1 MVETAR
7 QERET
12 HERSPLNILHQPRAV
27 KAIVFACVISYMGI
41 GLVDPIL
48 PTIAKDLNAS
58 TGQTELLFTTY
69 LFTMAVVMFFSS
81 WLSSRIGIRT
91 TLLTGLFL
99 VVCFSVASALSG
111 NVSQIIG
118 FRGGWGA
125 GNALFVST
133 ALAAIIG
140 STADSR
146 AAIVLYEA
154 ALGAGMAVGPLAG
167 GLLGQISWRGPFA
180 GTGVLIAIAF
190 LGVALNLRRGAPRPP
205 RVPLKASFAAVG
217 RRDFRP
223 LLIAALLYNFGYFT
237 ILTFTPFLLHSVA
250 AARGQVFSPLAL
262 GLVFFG
268 WGGLLAVF
276 SVVVAPILTRR
287 LGLRVTLL
295 SGTAA
300 MALVEAVFFVGSGS
314 MGVLLGATLAS
325 GALLGLVNTAMTEA
339 AMEAT
344 DLPRT
349 VASSSYSGMRF
360 IGAAAAPT
368 LTGPLSKLGGM
379 GMPYGVATLLM
390 LLAVAALVVAHLR
403 SRRPHETAIDEA
415 QIVGESL

>member
-1 MVETAR
+1 
-7 QERET
+7 
-12 HERSPLNILHQPRAV
+12 
-27 KAIVFACVISYMGI
+27 MGI

-48 PTIAKDLNAS
+48 PTIAKALNAS
-58 TGQTELLFTTY
+58 PGQTELLFTTY

-81 WLSSRIGIRT
+81 WLSSRIGVRT
-91 TLLTGLFL
+91 TLLIGLFL
-99 VVCFSVASALSG
+99 VVCFASASALSG
-111 NVSQIIG
+111 NVSQVIG
-118 FRGGWGA
+118 FRGGWGV

-133 ALAAIIG
+133 ALAAIVG

-167 GLLGQISWRGPFA
+167 GLLGEMSWRAPFA
-180 GTGVLIAIAF
+180 GTAVLIALALI
-190 LGVALNLRRGAPRPP
+190 GVGLSLRRGAQRPP
-205 RVPLKASFAAVG
+205 KVPIKASFVAVS
-217 RRDFRP
+217 RSDFQP
-223 LLIAALLYNFGYFT
+223 LLIAALLYNYGYFT

-250 AARGQVFSPLAL
+250 SARGQVFSPLAL

-268 WGGLLAVF
+268 WGSLLAVF

-287 LGLRVTLL
+287 YGLRRTVL
-295 SGTAA
+295 GGIV
-300 MALVEAVFFVGSGS
+300 ALVLVESAFFAGASNIG
-314 MGVLLGATLAS
+314 MLLGATLVS
-325 GALLGLVNTAMTEA
+325 GALLGVVNTAMTEA

-368 LTGPLSKLGGM
+368 VTGPLSKLGGM
-379 GMPYGVATLLM
+379 AMPYGVAALL
-390 LLAVAALVVAHLR
+390 LVVAIGVLVIGHIR
-403 SRRPHETAIDEA
+403 SQRPHETAIDEA